1 MPVDIR
7 RNILVR
13 KTSEMV
19 EAGILAAIAVL
30 FAILGTYLPVL
41 GVIFNFLWA
50 VPVAVCGMRNGL
62 RWSIMTLIV
71 AGAVIGSLLGP
82 VQALSVMAMFGLLGL
97 ALGECMYRGYTP
109 AKTLVYSSAAT
120 FVSILLSMGL
130 AMLVMGTNPVDIMF
144 SGLEEAL
151 NETPGYYRAAGM
163 SEEQIAAAVQSNK
176 DMIELIPAIDII
188 DGKCVRLTQGD
199 YATKKVYNEDPLE
212 VAKMFEGNGIRR
224 LHVVDLDGA
233 REGRIINYRILERIA
248 TRTSLIIDFGGGLK
262 QEDDLEIAFESGAQ
276 MVTGGS
282 IAVKNPE
289 MFTSWISKFGSEK
302 IILGAD
308 AKEKKIAISGWEET
322 TSQELVPFIKGYYD
336 KGITKV
342 ICTDIARDGMLQGP
356 AIDLYKE
363 IRDEIPFLYII
374 ASGGVS
380 SIEDI
385 EKLSE
390 AGIPA
395 VIFGKA
401 IYEGKIQ
408 LKDLLRFT

>member
-1 MPVDIR
+1 M
-7 RNILVR
+7 VR

-19 EAGILAAIAVL
+19 EAGILAAIAVM

-151 NETPGYYRAAGM
+151 NETQGYYRAAGM

-176 DMIELIPAIDII
+176 DMIELIRLILPGSLIVCSPII
-188 DGKCVRLTQGD
+188 AFANYMGSR
-199 YATKKVYNEDPLE
+199 KVLSKWALLLRPC
-212 VAKMFEGNGIRR
+212 RR
-224 LHVVDLDGA
+224 LKTGV
-233 REGRIINYRILERIA
+233 YRNI
-248 TRTSLIIDFGGGLK
+248 
-262 QEDDLEIAFESGAQ
+262 
-276 MVTGGS
+276 
-282 IAVKNPE
+282 
-289 MFTSWISKFGSEK
+289 
-302 IILGAD
+302 
-308 AKEKKIAISGWEET
+308 
-322 TSQELVPFIKGYYD
+322 
-336 KGITKV
+336 
-342 ICTDIARDGMLQGP
+342 
-356 AIDLYKE
+356 
-363 IRDEIPFLYII
+363 
-374 ASGGVS
+374 
-380 SIEDI
+380 
-385 EKLSE
+385 
-390 AGIPA
+390 
-395 VIFGKA
+395 
-401 IYEGKIQ
+401 
-408 LKDLLRFT
+408 